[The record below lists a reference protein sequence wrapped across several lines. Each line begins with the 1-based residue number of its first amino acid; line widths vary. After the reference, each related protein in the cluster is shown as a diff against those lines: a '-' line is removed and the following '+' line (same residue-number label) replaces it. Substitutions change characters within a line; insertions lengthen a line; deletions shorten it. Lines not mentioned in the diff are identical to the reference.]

1 MVKTL
6 ALNATQIAQLVKN
19 LAYNATQIAR
29 KAKKINVQRKFCKW

>member
-29 KAKKINVQRKFCKW
+29 KAKKIKVQRKFCKW